1 MMEMTA
7 KLLVALAGVA
17 YLIAAA
23 NLWLLLR
30 VAGKVGALG

>member
-1 MMEMTA
+1 MTNTV
-7 KLLVALAGVA
+7 LVALAGVA

-30 VAGKVGALG
+30 VAAKVGALG